1 MVSLEIASADDK
13 VWRRFV
19 LAGQRRSSNNYRL
32 TVDWDNLLWFLTL
45 FTGNGWR
52 PNAVPADH
60 CVEPL
65 IVDRELVGW
74 QFPSAELGIVCSEL
88 ETSLVSSYRDWQSL
102 GLQQGDWLYVGEGD
116 SSFIKNN
123 GGFARINTI
132 DKQRVVLD
140 LCSWL
145 PLTEKFNHNA
155 RVFVGRTL
163 CVNQDER
170 RTVCLKKSGGDGRLS
185 RSVEGLSLEIPCHGQ
200 LIAELGIGNYRAMT
214 CSQIEHLE
222 GLSSSD
228 IVDSAYL
235 CSPYGSLSIKDL
247 VINRGR
253 QGITGMVRLSSTIRL
268 PSNTRGGIV
277 YTLRFAKSAVV
288 LDLPTV
294 TIGEQYHEDNLYQ
307 FVVDNSSMIVV
318 HFPYLQSTG

>member
-1 MVSLEIASADDK
+1 MVSLEISSADDK
-13 VWRRFV
+13 VWRRFI
-19 LAGQRRSSNNYRL
+19 LADQRRSSNNYRL
-32 TVDWDNLLWFLTL
+32 TVDWDNLLWILTL
-45 FTGNGWR
+45 FAGDGWQ
-52 PNAVPADH
+52 PNSVPADH
-60 CVEPL
+60 HVEPL

-74 QFPSAELGIVCSEL
+74 QFPSNELSIVCSEL
-88 ETSLVSSYRDWQSL
+88 ETSLVGSYGDWQSL
-102 GLQQGDWLYVGEGD
+102 GFQQGDWLYVGDHGF
-116 SSFIKNN
+116 SNNN
-123 GGFARINTI
+123 GGFARIDTI
-132 DKQRVVLD
+132 DKQRMVLD

-145 PLTEKFNHNA
+145 PLTEEFNHSMQI
-155 RVFVGRTL
+155 FVGRTL
-163 CVNQDER
+163 CVSQDER
-170 RTVCLKKSGGDGRLS
+170 RTVCLKKSGGDGWLS
-185 RSVEGLSLEIPCHGQ
+185 RSVEGLSLEIPAHGQ

-214 CSQIEHLE
+214 CSQIEHLA

-268 PSNTRGGIV
+268 PSDTRGGIV

-294 TIGEQYHEDNLYQ
+294 IIGEQYHEDNLYQ
-307 FVVDNSSMIVV
+307 FVADNSSMIVV
-318 HFPYLQSTG
+318 HFPYLSATG